1 MNEGP
6 SNRNETPQIMSYF
19 HDIPVICT
27 RYAQNIKE
35 YLEPF
40 RDLLNLKISELE
52 GSEARS
58 ILILSPYGSKENLK
72 KAAINKREKI
82 RSAQDEISQVLKS
95 MENII
100 SSGIIKCTQ
109 CRGQGKIV
117 KMKYIREGEVVTP
130 ILGSSECPACRG
142 SGLLKLTDEQRDYF
156 RVMKEIVN
164 IVNNIGMIFL
174 NTLDD
179 LVRADLSNFLQAK

>member
-1 MNEGP
+1 MNEG
-6 SNRNETPQIMSYF
+6 SLNKNVTSQIMNYF
-19 HDIPVICT
+19 HDIPVIYT
-27 RYAQNIKE
+27 RYAQSMKE
-35 YLEPF
+35 YLETL

-72 KAAINKREKI
+72 RAVVNKREKI
-82 RSAQDEISQVLKS
+82 RNAQDEINQVLKS
-95 MENII
+95 IENII
-100 SSGIIKCTQ
+100 GSGIIKCTQ
-109 CRGQGKIV
+109 CKGQGKIV

-164 IVNNIGMIFL
+164 VVNNIGVIFL